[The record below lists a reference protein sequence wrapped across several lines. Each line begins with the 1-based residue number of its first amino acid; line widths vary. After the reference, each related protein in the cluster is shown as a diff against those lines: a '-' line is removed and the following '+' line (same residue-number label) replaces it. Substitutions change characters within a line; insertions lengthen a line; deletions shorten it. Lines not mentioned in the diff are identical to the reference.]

1 MTPDYDD
8 PIATFVPGPSPIS
21 QYMGKNVPPDDEEM
35 LNYMPTDEEIDYWY
49 ANQSQKELLDP
60 EAADRLP
67 TFRRLRVSDIQNLA
81 DPQWLVSE
89 LVPEDSFSV
98 IYGPPGSTKSFLALD
113 LACCV
118 ATGLPWKNQPV
129 RQGKVMV
136 CVGEG
141 LRGLKWRLES
151 WMLAHPDADPELLE
165 QNLQIIEDVPHLL
178 EKADTAMLLN
188 TAIEMHE
195 EEDDADLKLF
205 VIDTLARAL
214 VGGDEN
220 SAQDVGRAI
229 DACEKV
235 RKATGATALVVHHSG
250 VEGTRERG
258 STALRGAADTSIQV
272 AHDETQRITTVSVK
286 KIKDGE
292 GGKSYRLALAKYGHS
307 VVLSEAL
314 SGIEPYRSAGGG
326 TFGRAEKTKADWAR
340 EALASKESPF

>member
-1 MTPDYDD
+1 MTHDEDSTLGAYL
-8 PIATFVPGPSPIS
+8 PGRSPIS
-21 QYMGKNVPPDDEEM
+21 EFMGKNVVLEEEEI
-35 LNYMPTDEEIDYWY
+35 LQYMPTEEEIDYWY
-49 ANQSQKELLDP
+49 DNTSTELLDP

-81 DPQWLVSE
+81 DPQWLINE
-89 LVPEDSFSV
+89 LIPEDSFSV

-118 ATGLPWKNQPV
+118 ATGLPWKGQPV

-178 EKADTAMLLN
+178 ERADTAMLLN

-195 EEDDADLKLF
+195 EEDDSDLKLF

-229 DACEKV
+229 DACERV

-272 AHDETQRITTVSVK
+272 AHDETQRVTTVAVK

-307 VVLSEAL
+307 VVLSA
-314 SGIEPYRSAGGG
+314 AVGGLDSYNSPVKHP
-326 TFGRAEKTKADWAR
+326 FKAEKTKADWAR
-340 EALASKESPF
+340 EALARKESPF

>member
-1 MTPDYDD
+1 METEFDYDD
-8 PIATFVPGPSPIS
+8 PIASFVPSGSPIT
-21 QYMGKNVPPDDEEM
+21 QYMGKNVHI
-35 LNYMPTDEEIDYWY
+35 DEEIPLPDTPPVDDYWY
-49 ANQSQKELLDP
+49 PADQMLDP

-67 TFRRLRVSDIQNLA
+67 TFRRLKVSDIQNLA
-81 DPQWLVSE
+81 DPQWLVNE
-89 LVPEDSFSV
+89 LIPEDSFSV

-113 LACCV
+113 LACCI
-118 ATGLPWKNQPV
+118 ATGLSWQQQPV
-129 RQGKVMV
+129 REGKVMV

-141 LRGLKWRLES
+141 LRGLKWRIES
-151 WMLAHPDADPELLE
+151 WMLAHPEADADKLE
-165 QNLQIIEDVPHLL
+165 ENLQIIEDVPHLL

-195 EEDDADLKLF
+195 ESDADLKLF

-314 SGIEPYRSAGGG
+314 SGIEPYRSSNHP
-326 TFGRAEKTKADWAR
+326 FRAEKTKADWAR
-340 EALASKESPF
+340 EALANRESPF

>member
-1 MTPDYDD
+1 VSDEG
-8 PIATFVPGPSPIS
+8 ALVSFLPGTSPIS
-21 QYMGKNVPPDDEEM
+21 EYMGKNVHIDDRPYSDPVE
-35 LNYMPTDEEIDYWY
+35 PYWDTT
-49 ANQSQKELLDP
+49 EPVLLDP
-60 EAADRLP
+60 EAAERLP
-67 TFRRLRVSDIQNLA
+67 TFRRLRVSDIQSLK
-81 DPQWLVSE
+81 DPQWLVHE

-118 ATGLPWKNQPV
+118 ATGTAWKKQPV

-178 EKADTAMLLN
+178 EKTDTGMLLN
-188 TAIEMHE
+188 TAVEMHE
-195 EEDDADLKLF
+195 ESDTDLKLF
-205 VIDTLARAL
+205 IIDTLARAL

-229 DACEKV
+229 DACERV

-307 VVLSEAL
+307 VVLSDAVVSMDGHVP
-314 SGIEPYRSAGGG
+314 SGVPFRS
-326 TFGRAEKTKADWAR
+326 EKTKADWAR
-340 EALASKESPF
+340 EALQKKELPF

>member
-8 PIATFVPGPSPIS
+8 PITTFVPSPSPIS
-21 QYMGKNVPPDDEEM
+21 EYMGKNVILDEEEM
-35 LNYMPTDEEIDYWY
+35 LLMEPSNEQIDYWY
-49 ANQSQKELLDP
+49 ADEKQRELLDP
-60 EAADRLP
+60 EAAERLP
-67 TFRRLRVSDIQNLA
+67 TFRRLKVSDIQNLA
-81 DPQWLVSE
+81 DPQWLIGD
-89 LVPEDSFSV
+89 LIPEDSFSV

-118 ATGLPWKNQPV
+118 ATGIPWKDQPV

-151 WMLAHPDADPELLE
+151 WMLAHPEADPDLLE
-165 QNLQIIEDVPHLL
+165 DNLEIIEDVPHLL

-195 EEDDADLKLF
+195 EEPDTDLKLF

-292 GGKSYRLALAKYGHS
+292 GNKSYRLALAKYGHS

-314 SGIEPYRSAGGG
+314 TGIEPYRG
-326 TFGRAEKTKADWAR
+326 TVKDPFRAEKTKADWAR
-340 EALASKESPF
+340 EALARKESPF

>member
-1 MTPDYDD
+1 L
-8 PIATFVPGPSPIS
+8 
-21 QYMGKNVPPDDEEM
+21 K
-35 LNYMPTDEEIDYWY
+35 
-49 ANQSQKELLDP
+49 
-60 EAADRLP
+60 
-67 TFRRLRVSDIQNLA
+67 VSDIQNLQ

-89 LVPEDSFSV
+89 LIPEDSFSV

-113 LACCV
+113 LACCI
-118 ATGLPWKNQPV
+118 ATGLPWKNQSV
-129 RQGKVMV
+129 REGKVMV

-151 WMLAHPDADPELLE
+151 WMLAHPEADPEMLE

-188 TAIEMHE
+188 TAVEMHE
-195 EEDDADLKLF
+195 ESDADLKLF

-272 AHDETQRITTVSVK
+272 AHDEVNRVTTVAVK

-292 GGKSYRLALAKYGHS
+292 GGKNYKLALAKYGHS
-307 VVLSEAL
+307 VVLSNTVVNMDGHL
-314 SGIEPYRSAGGG
+314 PSGVPFRS
-326 TFGRAEKTKADWAR
+326 EKSRADWAR
-340 EALASKESPF
+340 EALAAKESPF

>member
-1 MTPDYDD
+1 MTNTYDD
-8 PIATFVPGPSPIS
+8 DDTLGGYIPSGSPIT
-21 QYMGKNVPPDDEEM
+21 QYMGKNVKLDEEPE
-35 LNYMPTDEEIDYWY
+35 LSEPAYLEDYWTP
-49 ANQSQKELLDP
+49 KDMLDP
-60 EAADRLP
+60 EAAERLP
-67 TFRRLRVSDIQNLA
+67 TFRRLRVSDIQNLK
-81 DPQWLVSE
+81 DPQWLVHE

-113 LACCV
+113 LACCI
-118 ATGLPWKNQPV
+118 ATGTPWKNNAVQE
-129 RQGKVMV
+129 GKVMV

-151 WMLAHPDADPELLE
+151 WMLANPEADPELLE
-165 QNLQIIEDVPHLL
+165 KNLQIIEDVPHLL

-195 EEDDADLKLF
+195 EESDSDLKLF

-292 GGKSYRLALAKYGHS
+292 GGKNYRLALAKYGHS
-307 VVLSEAL
+307 VVLSNAVVGMDGHTP
-314 SGIEPYRSAGGG
+314 SGVPFRS
-326 TFGRAEKTKADWAR
+326 EKTKADWAR
-340 EALASKESPF
+340 EALQKKESPF

>member
-1 MTPDYDD
+1 MTN
-8 PIATFVPGPSPIS
+8 VSPIS
-21 QYMGKNVPPDDEEM
+21 EYMGANVILDHEEEM
-35 LNYMPTDEEIDYWY
+35 LLMEPSNEEIDYWY
-49 ANQSQKELLDP
+49 ADEQQRQLLDP
-60 EAADRLP
+60 EAAERLP
-67 TFRRLRVSDIQNLA
+67 TFRRLKVSDIQNLA
-81 DPQWLVSE
+81 DPQWLIGE
-89 LVPEDSFSV
+89 LIPEDSFSV

-118 ATGLPWKNQPV
+118 ATGLPWKGQPV

-165 QNLQIIEDVPHLL
+165 DNLEIIEDVPHLL
-178 EKADTAMLLN
+178 EKHDTAMLLN

-195 EEDDADLKLF
+195 ENPDVDLKLF

-272 AHDETQRITTVSVK
+272 AHDETQRITTVAVK

-292 GGKSYRLALAKYGHS
+292 GGKLYRLALAKYGHS

-314 SGIEPYRSAGGG
+314 QGLDSYNSTVKQA
-326 TFGRAEKTKADWAR
+326 FRAEKTKADWAR
-340 EALASKESPF
+340 EALAKKESPF